1 MDENIRGIIDGR
13 LKQLGEITKE
23 FETYQ
28 SVAEYEIERIRSQ
41 YSEKLAEYK
50 TQIGDL
56 DKNIKSLAKKNK
68 AVVFDG
74 KDQVTLEHGILLWG
88 KEKKVSIPR
97 DALDKI
103 ESQGWTEAVKIAKSV
118 DRSVVEK
125 WPVERLTVIG
135 AERKTVEKFSY
146 EIKTDEK

>member
-1 MDENIRGIIDGR
+1 MDENIRGIIDER
-13 LKQLGEITKE
+13 LKQLGEITRE

-41 YSEKLAEYK
+41 YSNKLVEYK
-50 TQIGDL
+50 EQIKDL
-56 DKNIKSLAKKNK
+56 DKDIKGLAKKNK

-74 KDQVTLEHGILLWG
+74 KDQVNLEHGILLWG

-97 DALDKI
+97 DALNRI
-103 ESQGWTEAVKIAKSV
+103 EAQGWNEAIKIAKSV
-118 DRSVVEK
+118 DRAVVEK

-135 AERKTVEKFSY
+135 ANRKTVEKFSY
-146 EIKTDEK
+146 ELTDKK

>member
-1 MDENIRGIIDGR
+1 MDENIREIIDER
-13 LKQLGEITKE
+13 LKQLGEITRE

-50 TQIGDL
+50 TQIDGL
-56 DKNIKSLAKKNK
+56 DKDIKSLARKNK
-68 AVVFDG
+68 AEVFDG
-74 KDQVTLEHGILLWG
+74 KDQVNLEHGILLWG

-97 DALDKI
+97 DALDRI
-103 ESQGWTEAVKIAKSV
+103 EAQGWTEAVKIAKSV
-118 DRSVVEK
+118 DRAVVEK

>member
-13 LKQLGEITKE
+13 LRELGEITRE

-50 TQIGDL
+50 AQIGDL
-56 DKNIKSLAKKNK
+56 DKDIKSLARKNK
-68 AVVFDG
+68 AEVFDG
-74 KDQVTLEHGILLWG
+74 KDQVNLDHGILLWG
-88 KEKKVSIPR
+88 KEKKVTIPR

-103 ESQGWTEAVKIAKSV
+103 EAQGWTEAIKIAKSV

-125 WPVERLTVIG
+125 WPIERLTAIG

-146 EIKTDEK
+146 ELK

>member
-1 MDENIRGIIDGR
+1 MSENVREIIDER
-13 LKQLGEITKE
+13 LKELGEITKE

-50 TQIGDL
+50 AQIGEL
-56 DKNIKSLAKKNK
+56 DKDIKSLAKKNK
-68 AVVFDG
+68 AEVFDG
-74 KDQVTLEHGILLWG
+74 KDQVTLDHGILLWG

-97 DALDKI
+97 DALEKI
-103 ESQGWTEAVKIAKSV
+103 ETQGWNEAIKIAKSV
-118 DRSVVEK
+118 DRAVVEK

-135 AERKTVEKFSY
+135 AAPKIVEKFSY
-146 EIKTDEK
+146 EIKTGK

>member
-1 MDENIRGIIDGR
+1 MNKNIRGIIDGR

-41 YSEKLAEYK
+41 YSEKLVEYK
-50 TQIGDL
+50 TQIAAL

-68 AVVFDG
+68 AEIFDG

-88 KEKKVSIPR
+88 KEKKVTIPR
-97 DALDKI
+97 DALEKI
-103 ESQGWTEAVKIAKSV
+103 EAQGWKEAVKIAKSV
-118 DRSVVEK
+118 DRAVVEK

-135 AERKTVEKFSY
+135 AVRKIMEKFSY
-146 EIKTDEK
+146 ELKIKK

>member
-1 MDENIRGIIDGR
+1 MSENVREIIDER

-28 SVAEYEIERIRSQ
+28 SVAKYEVERIRSQ

-50 TQIGDL
+50 AQIGEL
-56 DKNIKSLAKKNK
+56 DKDIKSLAKKNK
-68 AVVFDG
+68 AEVFDG
-74 KDQVTLEHGILLWG
+74 KDQVTLDHGILLWG
-88 KEKKVSIPR
+88 KGKRVSIPR
-97 DALDKI
+97 DALEKI
-103 ESQGWTEAVKIAKSV
+103 EAQGWNEAIKIEKSV
-118 DRSVVEK
+118 DRAVVEK

-146 EIKTDEK
+146 ELKIKG

>member
-1 MDENIRGIIDGR
+1 MNENIQGIIDER
-13 LKQLGEITKE
+13 LRRLGEITRE

-50 TQIGDL
+50 EQ
-56 DKNIKSLAKKNK
+56 IKSLDKDVKSLARKNK
-68 AVVFDG
+68 AEVFDG
-74 KDQVTLEHGILLWG
+74 KDQVSLDHGILLWG

-103 ESQGWTEAVKIAKSV
+103 EIQGWTEAIKIAKSV
-118 DRSVVEK
+118 DRTIVEK

-146 EIKTDEK
+146 ELKTE

>member
-1 MDENIRGIIDGR
+1 MNKNIRGIIDGR

-41 YSEKLAEYK
+41 YSEKLVEYK
-50 TQIGDL
+50 TQIAAL

-68 AVVFDG
+68 AEIFDG
-74 KDQVTLEHGILLWG
+74 KDQVTLDHGILLWG
-88 KEKKVSIPR
+88 KEKKVTIPR
-97 DALDKI
+97 DALEKI
-103 ESQGWTEAVKIAKSV
+103 EAQGWKEAVKIAKSV
-118 DRSVVEK
+118 DRAVVEK

-135 AERKTVEKFSY
+135 AVRKIMEKFSY
-146 EIKTDEK
+146 ELKIKK

>member
-1 MDENIRGIIDGR
+1 MSENVREIIDER
-13 LKQLGEITKE
+13 LKELGEITKE

-50 TQIGDL
+50 AQIGEL
-56 DKNIKSLAKKNK
+56 DKDIKSLAKKNK
-68 AVVFDG
+68 AEVFDG
-74 KDQVTLEHGILLWG
+74 KDQVTLDHGILLWG

-97 DALDKI
+97 DALEKI
-103 ESQGWTEAVKIAKSV
+103 EAQGWNEAIKIAKSV
-118 DRSVVEK
+118 DRAVVEK

-135 AERKTVEKFSY
+135 AARKIVEKFSY
-146 EIKTDEK
+146 EIKTGK

>member
-1 MDENIRGIIDGR
+1 MDENIRGIIDER
-13 LKQLGEITKE
+13 LKQLSEITRE

-41 YSEKLAEYK
+41 YSEKLIEYK
-50 TQIGDL
+50 TQIAAL
-56 DKNIKSLAKKNK
+56 DKDVKGLTKKNK
-68 AVVFDG
+68 AEVFDG
-74 KDQVTLEHGILLWG
+74 KDQVNLDHGILLWG

-103 ESQGWTEAVKIAKSV
+103 EAQGWNEAIKIAKSV
-118 DRSVVEK
+118 DRAVVEK

-146 EIKTDEK
+146 EVK